1 MMKRALFLIAFCTLL
16 LAGCKSEQEKALD
29 AAISQNSLSALR
41 EFALSNAGSM
51 KDKVEMRYYA
61 AYKRLEEDSTLF
73 SAVQRASS
81 ILAKCKAE
89 EKYLTTF
96 PNGIHAVEVAAG
108 LSEHKKQA
116 EEQAAFLEGLR
127 SAFQQYKY
135 VEKGA
140 RGGSGIELEFSAPD
154 ESGKGEISGSSSFSV
169 NKYNS
174 KQVGA
179 RVTCTRSGSYY
190 IDDNKRII
198 AHVEETRSYQGATS
212 DKYWNNR
219 TIREA
224 RSKYPAP
231 GPRTITV
238 TPSADFQ
245 TLSGHD
251 EKGDCTFAAVLK

>member
-1 MMKRALFLIAFCTLL
+1 MLACLV

-29 AAISQNSLSALR
+29 EAIAKNSLSALR
-41 EFALSNAGSM
+41 EFALTHANSM
-51 KDKVEMRYYA
+51 NDKVTGRYYA
-61 AYKRLEEDSTLF
+61 AFKRMEEDSTLYA
-73 SAVQRASS
+73 AVTRASS
-81 ILAKCKAE
+81 ILAKCQAE
-89 EKYLTTF
+89 EKYLTTL
-96 PNGIHAVEVAAG
+96 PNGIHASEVAAN
-108 LSEHKKQA
+108 LAEHKKQA
-116 EEQAAFLEGLR
+116 EELAACLEGLR
-127 SAFQQYKY
+127 SAFKQYKY
-135 VEKGA
+135 VEKNA
-140 RGGSGIELEFSAPD
+140 RGGRGIEIEFTAPD

-219 TIREA
+219 TVREA

>member
-1 MMKRALFLIAFCTLL
+1 MKRYLFLIVLGCTL
-16 LAGCKSEQEKALD
+16 LAGCKSAQEKALD
-29 AAISQNSLSALR
+29 DAIGQNSLAALR
-41 EFALSNAGSM
+41 EFALANANSM
-51 KDKVEMRYYA
+51 NEKVTGRYYA

-73 SAVQRASS
+73 SAVQHASS

-89 EKYLTTF
+89 EKYLATF
-96 PNGIHAVEVAAG
+96 PNGVHSAEVSASLA
-108 LSEHKKQA
+108 EHKKQA
-116 EEQAAFLEGLR
+116 EELAACLEGLR
-127 SAFQQYKY
+127 SAFSQYKF

-140 RGGSGIELEFSAPD
+140 RGGNGTELEFSAPD
-154 ESGKGEISGSSSFSV
+154 ESGKGTISGSNSFSV

-190 IDDNKRII
+190 INDDKQII

-219 TIREA
+219 TVREA

-231 GPRTITV
+231 RPRNITV
-238 TPSADFQ
+238 TPSANFQ
-245 TLSGHD
+245 TLTGHD
-251 EKGDCTFAAVLK
+251 ESGSCTFEAVLK

>member
-1 MMKRALFLIAFCTLL
+1 MLACLV

-29 AAISQNSLSALR
+29 EAIAKNSLSALR
-41 EFALSNAGSM
+41 EFALTHANSM
-51 KDKVEMRYYA
+51 NDKVTGRYYA
-61 AYKRLEEDSTLF
+61 AFKRMEEDSTLY
-73 SAVQRASS
+73 AAIGRASS
-81 ILAKCKAE
+81 ILAKTQAE
-89 EKYLTTF
+89 EKYLTTL
-96 PNGIHAVEVAAG
+96 PNGIHASEVAAN
-108 LSEHKKQA
+108 LAEHKKQA
-116 EEQAAFLEGLR
+116 EELAACLDGLRAAFK
-127 SAFQQYKY
+127 QYKY
-135 VEKGA
+135 VEKNA
-140 RGGSGIELEFSAPD
+140 RGGKGIEIEFTAPN
-154 ESGKGEISGSSSFSV
+154 ESGKGEISGTSSFTV

-174 KQVGA
+174 KQAGA

-219 TIREA
+219 TVREA